1 MSAEIITDPIKDSS
15 AWLKA
20 DLDRDQGWRDNLTR
34 DQVADA
40 SQAVEAA
47 MATGKDL
54 QDLSAGDFP
63 FLGLADHF
71 QRWKNAVS
79 DGLGVQLISGVPVDE
94 WGEEKSSIFFWG
106 MGLHMG
112 TPGVQNPEGH
122 VLGHVTDTGRDRS
135 DPLVRL
141 YQTSSH
147 INFHCDGLDIVGL
160 LCLSEAKAGGASR
173 IVSSVAIYNELLRK
187 RPDLVPLLYTPFAMD
202 KRNEPGTDGAQW
214 HLVQPCHVV
223 DGRLRTFYHV
233 DYFNSVTRHN
243 DCPPRSERLS
253 ELMIA
258 YEEIAADPRFWFD
271 MEIRKGEI
279 QFVSNRT
286 VLHGRTNYED
296 DPAAGIKRHLLR
308 LWLTL

>member
-47 MATGKDL
+47 MTTGKDL
-54 QDLSAGDFP
+54 QDLSASDFP

-79 DGLGVQLISGVPVDE
+79 EGFGVQLISGVPVDD
-94 WGEEKSSIFFWG
+94 WGEEKASLFFWG

-122 VLGHVTDTGRDRS
+122 LLGHVMDTRRDRS

-173 IVSSVAIYNELLRK
+173 IVSSVSVYNEILRQ
-187 RPDLVPLLYTPFAMD
+187 RPDLLPRLYGDFPMD
-202 KRNEPGTDGAQW
+202 KRNELAADGKGW
-214 HLVQPCHVV
+214 RLVRPCRVV
-223 DGRLRTFYHV
+223 GGRLRTFYHM
-233 DYFNSVTRHN
+233 DYFASVSRHA
-243 DCPPRSERLS
+243 DAPPPTDDLA
-253 ELMIA
+253 ELMQK
-258 YEEIAADPRFWFD
+258 YEEIANDPQFWFD
-271 MEIRKGEI
+271 MELAKGDI
-279 QFVSNRT
+279 QLVSNHT
-286 VLHGRTNYED
+286 VLHGRTAYID
-296 DPAAGIKRHLLR
+296 DEATGRQRHLLR
-308 LWLTL
+308 LWLAI